1 MKTSIDVR
9 LTAMQCL
16 VLGHF
21 ILDGKNAAEVAR
33 EFGTTKEVIMDC
45 AKKTN
50 IRRRLAHD
58 IPVARYNAILN
69 EFGDAVEKSRIK
81 Q

>member
-1 MKTSIDVR
+1 MNKTTDVR

-21 ILDGKNAAEVAR
+21 ILDGKNAEEVAR

-45 AKKTN
+45 AKKTD

-58 IPVARYNAILN
+58 IPTARYNAILN
-69 EFGDAVEKSRIK
+69 EFGDAVENSRIK